1 MPAYVFS
8 GMYYGFA
15 VVGFPIR
22 KSPDITPVCGSPE
35 LIAACHVLHR
45 LILPRHPPCALS
57 SLTIEL
63 TLAQQSDLHLRY
75 RGRELI
81 RISLFCIAACM
92 CLLLN
97 LRGVNNTLNYP
108 KDTQLNTP
116 SPRPQTCDTA
126 LRVVLHGDRPAQ
138 PCNFFYP
145 IDFVVKHP
153 VAPEINPVPTL
164 GWVRTALLFSAAQR
178 STS

>member
-1 MPAYVFS
+1 M
-8 GMYYGFA
+8 
-15 VVGFPIR
+15 R
-22 KSPDITPVCGSPE
+22 
-35 LIAACHVLHR
+35 
-45 LILPRHPPCALS
+45 
-57 SLTIEL
+57 
-63 TLAQQSDLHLRY
+63 
-75 RGRELI
+75 
-81 RISLFCIAACM
+81 
-92 CLLLN
+92 LLLN

-116 SPRPQTCDTA
+116 SPRPRTCDTA

-178 STS
+178 STSEKMLIFEQSSFATTERDTAGPSASLGMTKWRVVSHLVSGLREREGKTLPFRGWWS

>member
-1 MPAYVFS
+1 
-8 GMYYGFA
+8 
-15 VVGFPIR
+15 
-22 KSPDITPVCGSPE
+22 
-35 LIAACHVLHR
+35 
-45 LILPRHPPCALS
+45 
-57 SLTIEL
+57 
-63 TLAQQSDLHLRY
+63 
-75 RGRELI
+75 
-81 RISLFCIAACM
+81 M

-153 VAPEINPVPTL
+153 VAPEISPVPTL
-164 GWVRTALLFSAAQR
+164 GWVRTAANFLALLKDQHPWFGRSSLNRGTVRIEHFSAGICYPTQAKSGLEWGTQR
-178 STS
+178 FLRPNDRPEKMCWWS

>member
-1 MPAYVFS
+1 
-8 GMYYGFA
+8 
-15 VVGFPIR
+15 
-22 KSPDITPVCGSPE
+22 
-35 LIAACHVLHR
+35 
-45 LILPRHPPCALS
+45 
-57 SLTIEL
+57 
-63 TLAQQSDLHLRY
+63 
-75 RGRELI
+75 
-81 RISLFCIAACM
+81 M

-116 SPRPQTCDTA
+116 STHTNVRCI
-126 LRVVLHGDRPAQ
+126 DRPAQ

-164 GWVRTALLFSAAQR
+164 GWVRTAADLSALLKDQR
-178 STS
+178 LVSDVHL

>member
-1 MPAYVFS
+1 
-8 GMYYGFA
+8 
-15 VVGFPIR
+15 
-22 KSPDITPVCGSPE
+22 
-35 LIAACHVLHR
+35 
-45 LILPRHPPCALS
+45 
-57 SLTIEL
+57 
-63 TLAQQSDLHLRY
+63 
-75 RGRELI
+75 
-81 RISLFCIAACM
+81 M

-116 SPRPQTCDTA
+116 SLLVN
-126 LRVVLHGDRPAQ
+126 LRYCSSRLGDRPAQ

-164 GWVRTALLFSAAQR
+164 GWVRTAADLSALLKDQR
-178 STS
+178 LVSDVHL